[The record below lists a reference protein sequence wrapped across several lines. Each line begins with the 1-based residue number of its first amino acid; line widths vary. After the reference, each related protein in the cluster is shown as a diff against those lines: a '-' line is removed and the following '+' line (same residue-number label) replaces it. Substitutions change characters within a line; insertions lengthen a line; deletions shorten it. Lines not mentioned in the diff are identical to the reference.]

1 MRLPSVVLPFSVF
14 LFFCLPAALAQTNQ
28 DADSDELS
36 VDPAATSCHEIP
48 RDDSLPSL
56 CAPPSLD
63 EAEARA
69 ASLSAPTLVKLNIPN
84 GTPLRIAL
92 DQRTRISHE
101 GELVH
106 GRLVEP
112 IYAFDQAVIP
122 AGTIATGHV
131 AKVAPIPGTK
141 RVMSYTNGNFSPFHQ
156 YEVEFDT
163 LTLPDGKQLAIQT
176 TVSPGTADVVHLVS
190 HPQKEA
196 EQPKGRVAQEV
207 AGAKDDAQRQAH
219 DAVAQVTTPGRMH
232 RLKEYLVRQLPYHRQ
247 YLDPGTRFNAELDA
261 PLDFGAATRT
271 REQLADVGNAPAP
284 DSLLHARLVTEVS
297 SATAVRGTPIAALLT
312 EPLYSADHHLLLP
325 ANSRLVGEV
334 LQAKPA
340 QMLHHNGELRV
351 VFERIET
358 PEGTPQLMQGSLE
371 GVEVDRAANMK
382 LDEEGGARTTD
393 SKKRY
398 LSTGI
403 TILLAAAASHPDAE
417 HGTTDAAG
425 DPAVRTGAGGSG
437 FGLVGALVSLAVK
450 STPVSI
456 GFSAYGASTSIYS
469 NFLSRG
475 RDVVFPKDTPMEIS
489 FGNPHPTSAQPKSN

>member
-1 MRLPSVVLPFSVF
+1 MRLSRVVLPFCVF

-28 DADSDELS
+28 DADSDEVS
-36 VDPAATSCHEIP
+36 ANSAPASCPEIP
-48 RDDSLPSL
+48 RDDALPSL
-56 CAPPSLD
+56 CTPPSLD
-63 EAEARA
+63 EEEARA
-69 ASLSAPTLVKLNIPN
+69 ARLAAPTLVKLNIPN

-106 GRLVEP
+106 GLLVESV
-112 IYAFDQAVIP
+112 YAFDQAVIP

-131 AKVAPIPGTK
+131 AKVAPVPGTK
-141 RVMSYTNGNFSPFHQ
+141 RALSYANGNFSPFHK
-156 YEVEFDT
+156 YEVKFDT
-163 LTLPDGKQLAIQT
+163 LTLPNGKQMAIQT

-196 EQPKGRVAQEV
+196 EQHKGRIAQ
-207 AGAKDDAQRQAH
+207 AAADAKDDAERQAR
-219 DAVAQVTTPGRMH
+219 DAIAQVTTPGRMH
-232 RLKEYLVRQLPYHRQ
+232 RLKEFLFGRLPYHRQ
-247 YLDPGTRFNAELDA
+247 YLDPGTRFNAELAA
-261 PLDFGAATRT
+261 PLDFGATSRT
-271 REQLADVGNAPAP
+271 REQLADIGNAPAP
-284 DSLLHARLVTEVS
+284 DSLLHARLVAEVS

-334 LQAKPA
+334 VQAKAA
-340 QMLHHNGELRV
+340 QKLHHNGELRV

-358 PEGTPQLMQGSLE
+358 PEGTPQLLQGSLE

-425 DPAVRTGAGGSG
+425 DPAVRTGAGDSG
-437 FGLVGALVSLAVK
+437 FGLVGAMVSLAAK
-450 STPVSI
+450 STPVSM
-456 GFSAYGASTSIYS
+456 GFAAYGASTSIYS

-489 FGNPHPTSAQPKSN
+489 FGNPHPAPAQPKSD